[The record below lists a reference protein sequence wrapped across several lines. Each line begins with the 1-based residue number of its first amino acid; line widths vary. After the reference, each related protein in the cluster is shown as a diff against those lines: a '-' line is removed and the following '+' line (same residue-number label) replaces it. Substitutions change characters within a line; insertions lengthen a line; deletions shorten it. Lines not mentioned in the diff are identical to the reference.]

1 MQKLNLIILIIILA
15 SKGFSAALVDF
26 NYVISTDKNTIE
38 ATTST
43 NMSKSLY
50 NFCLAFT
57 VDSKKSFYFGWG
69 LYNVSTKDEVNQQQS
84 NYTTQDMGPY
94 LRYEFGRSKLY
105 YFGLVYGIQTKTA
118 YDSGGTAE
126 EWLGT
131 NYLIQFGANPEI
143 TENLSVNFGFNYFSG
158 SSSKKVVSSVQ
169 TAVSYSKAFMSPSI
183 GLSYKW

>member
-1 MQKLNLIILIIILA
+1 MQKLNFILFIVILT
-15 SKGFSAALVDF
+15 SKAFSAALVDF

-43 NMSKSLY
+43 SMSKSLY

-69 LYNVSTKDEVNQQQS
+69 LYNVNTKDEVNQQQS

-94 LRYEFGRSKLY
+94 FRYEFGRSKLY
-105 YFGLVYGIQTKTA
+105 YLGLVYGIQTKTA
-118 YDSGGTAE
+118 YDSGGTSE

-131 NYLIQFGANPEI
+131 NYLIQFGANPEV
-143 TENLSVNFGFNYFSG
+143 TESLSVNFGFNYFSG
-158 SSSKKVVSSVQ
+158 SSNKKVVSSVQ
-169 TAVSYSKAFMSPSI
+169 SEVSYSKAFMSPSI